1 MAIRLDPK
9 DVSPE
14 ALADFASRHRVLRV
28 ALFGSAARNE
38 LRAASDVDVVVDFD
52 IRSTAGL
59 FEQVRMADE
68 LEELF
73 GRRVDL
79 VTRDGLRPRVR
90 ATVEREA
97 IVLYEA

>member
-1 MAIRLDPK
+1 MTIRIDPK
-9 DVSPE
+9 AISTE
-14 ALADFASRHRVLRV
+14 ALADFASRHGVLRV

-38 LRAASDVDVVVDFD
+38 LRPASDVDVVVDFAAQ
-52 IRSTAGL
+52 STAGL

-68 LEELF
+68 LENLF
-73 GRRVDL
+73 GRPVDL
-79 VTRDGLRPRVR
+79 VTRDGLRPHVR